1 MLDHCRNSSLEHASG
16 DINNTVKKREGKQ
29 LQMKMLAGKQRKLSN
44 GERTLHATPRSEDPK
59 HVLHS
64 RKRRHQPCTPG
75 SKRHPFVPP
84 PAPRTLGTIH
94 GDATTMLKGLGT
106 RRRPV
111 LHSRER
117 APLRICCIPGGQRLS
132 HVPHS
137 QRHVLLT
144 HCRAPLKNE

>member
-1 MLDHCRNSSLEHASG
+1 MLNHCRNTSLEHAAG
-16 DINNTVKKREGKQ
+16 DINNTVEKREGKQ
-29 LQMKMLAGKQRKLSN
+29 LQMKMLAGKQRK
-44 GERTLHATPRSEDPK
+44 SEQRRANAPC
-59 HVLHS
+59 HPT
-64 RKRRHQPCTPG
+64 KRRPQACAPLQEA
-75 SKRHPFVPP
+75 KRHPYVPP
-84 PAPRTLGTIH
+84 HAPRTLGTIH
-94 GDATTMLKGLGT
+94 GDATTMLTGLGT

-117 APLRICCIPGGQRLS
+117 APLRICCIPGSERLS